1 MRRVLVY
8 VKQEMKQHE
17 QDMNQDMNEW
27 IINT

>member
-17 QDMNQDMNEW
+17 QDMNQDMDEW

>member
-17 QDMNQDMNEW
+17 QDMNQDVNEW